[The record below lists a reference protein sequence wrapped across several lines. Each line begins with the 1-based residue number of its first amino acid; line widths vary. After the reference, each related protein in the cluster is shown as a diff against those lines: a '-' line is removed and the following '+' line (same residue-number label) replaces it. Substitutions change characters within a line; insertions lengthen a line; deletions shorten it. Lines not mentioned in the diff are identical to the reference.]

1 MKAEASIRKNRF
13 LNLILVGLPGA
24 GKTKFILDFPNPVI
38 IDFDYGDL
46 TAQDLGINIP
56 ILHPTSEDE
65 IRAII
70 EAPEMITE
78 KVIQQIPG
86 FEEYQPKTFAFDTIT
101 TMQDVIMGEGA
112 RASVEISGVTLPA
125 RKATGILSLPSTNR
139 DSGDMPAWGDSH
151 VFGVRMRKLMLAI
164 KQMPYHTICS
174 AHLGPSDQLQ
184 VSAKP
189 DKKTGIRPKPKA
201 GYPLLHGQLK
211 WQLGGLTDF
220 YLELEKKGGGFTE
233 YKYIIHTQQKEAM
246 NTKNRLT
253 NHLEKN
259 YEWTNKNAFE
269 LLNKPLQ
276 KAMEESL
283 KK

>member
-86 FEEYQPKTFAFDTIT
+86 FEDYEPKTFAFDTIT
-101 TMQDVIMGEGA
+101 TMQDMIMGEGA
-112 RASVEISGVTLPA
+112 RASMEISGVTLPA
-125 RKATGILSLPSTNR
+125 RKATGILSLPSNR
-139 DSGDMPAWGDSH
+139 TSIDLPNQGDYG
-151 VFGVRMRKLMLAI
+151 VFAVRMRRLMLGI
-164 KQMPYHTICS
+164 QQMPYHTICT
-174 AHLGPSDQLQ
+174 AHIGPIEQIN
-184 VSAKP
+184 
-189 DKKTGIRPKPKA
+189 DKATLKRGGTPKG
-201 GYPLLHGQLK
+201 GYPLIVGSTK
-211 WQLGGLTDF
+211 WNLGGLTDF
-220 YLELEKKGGGFTE
+220 YLELEKKGVSD
-233 YKYIIHTQQKEAM
+233 YKYFIHTQQKEAKGI
-246 NTKNRLT
+246 KNRLSH
-253 NHLEKN
+253 HLEKE
-259 YEWTNKNAFE
+259 YDWTNKSAFE
-269 LLNKPLQ
+269 LLDNAIQ